1 MAPPKPKSP
10 AGSAKNRAIFAKSP
24 LATVSLAPG
33 LTETTGIA
41 LAQRP
46 AGQAFSNRP
55 DILSSGCECGQASA
69 LHCRSILSDYFT
81 LH

>member
-1 MAPPKPKSP
+1 M
-10 AGSAKNRAIFAKSP
+10 SAKYP
-24 LATVSLAPG
+24 LATVSPAPG

-46 AGQAFSNRP
+46 AGQAFSNVP
-55 DILSSGCECGQASA
+55 DTLSSGCECGQAGA
-69 LHCRSILSDYFT
+69 LHCRSILSEYFT